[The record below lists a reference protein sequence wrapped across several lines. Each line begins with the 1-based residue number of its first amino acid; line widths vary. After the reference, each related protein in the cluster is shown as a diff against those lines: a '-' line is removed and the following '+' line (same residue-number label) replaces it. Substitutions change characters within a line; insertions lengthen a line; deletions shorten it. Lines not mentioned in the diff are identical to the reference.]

1 LEVAEPSD
9 NLVVL
14 MEEIQYFLQ
23 SQQLVVVEGQ
33 LIAVVMGGV
42 AVVLA
47 PDQEAQAGQGVK
59 DIMVVME

>member
-42 AVVLA
+42 VVVLA

>member
-1 LEVAEPSD
+1 
-9 NLVVL
+9 